1 MGWHLMCVGG
11 FVDNIF
17 FQDEWWKKV
26 DLPRWFVLEQSLM
39 SGSLYSYA
47 LLTFVRVI
55 SFLYQMLVGPS
66 GDYHTIVLFGV
77 SAFVYYMEW

>member
-1 MGWHLMCVGG
+1 MNGG
-11 FVDNIF
+11 RRLTYLD
-17 FQDEWWKKV
+17 
-26 DLPRWFVLEQSLM
+26 DLSWEQSLM

-66 GDYHTIVLFGV
+66 GDYHSIVLFGV
-77 SAFVYYMEW
+77 LAFVYYMEW